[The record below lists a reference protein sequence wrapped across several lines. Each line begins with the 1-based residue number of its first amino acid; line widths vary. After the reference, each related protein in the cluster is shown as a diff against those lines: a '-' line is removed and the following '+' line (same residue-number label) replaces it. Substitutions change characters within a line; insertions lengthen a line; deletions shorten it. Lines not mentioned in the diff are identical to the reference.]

1 MRRVLHLVG
10 ASEDNGGIL
19 SSIRGVA
26 SHAATE
32 GWEHVLWM
40 RRGFQQVRSPRLEV
54 RESPHA
60 LGESGSHLRLMVSA
74 ARAWPGLRRL
84 VREGSFDVVHG
95 HSRGALLLS
104 AWMSRTGH
112 ATIFSNH
119 AYARRTGMYRRAASN
134 RRLLT
139 LLLTPNHARHYGI
152 MPEPG
157 RVEILPECG
166 AERFFEAPLPVARE
180 SSGGAFRLVGV
191 GNLVGWKRW
200 DLLVE
205 ACAALP
211 AALRQRLRVTI
222 WGPTPSEPAARRHA
236 ADLERAVEACGLTGI
251 VRFAGP
257 TGDILGA
264 LRDADL
270 FVLPSTNEPCSVALI
285 EALAAGVP
293 ALVSASGGN
302 VDLVRDGETGRL
314 FDPGSAKDLAS
325 KLEEWMTGRV
335 KLVSPERIRQSVERC
350 RASVV
355 ARQLHEVYRRWM
367 TRR

>member
-10 ASEDNGGIL
+10 ALEDNGGIL

-26 SHAATE
+26 SHATAE

-40 RRGFQQVRSPRLEV
+40 RRGFQQVRSPRLKV
-54 RESPHA
+54 LESTHA
-60 LGESGSHLRLMVSA
+60 LGESGSHLRLLVSA
-74 ARAWPGLRRL
+74 ACAWPGLRRL

-104 AWMSRTGH
+104 SWMSRTGR

-119 AYARRTGMYRRAASN
+119 AYARRTAMYRRAASN

-152 MPEPG
+152 TPQPG

-166 AERFFEAPLPVARE
+166 AERFFEAPLPAARAA
-180 SSGGAFRLVGV
+180 SGGAVRLVGV

-211 AALRQRLRVTI
+211 TALRQRLRATI
-222 WGPTPSEPAARRHA
+222 WGPIPDEPEARRHA
-236 ADLERAVEACGLTGI
+236 ADLERAVEARGLTGMI
-251 VRFAGP
+251 RFAGP

-314 FDPGSAKDLAS
+314 FEPGSAKDLAS

-355 ARQLHEVYRRWM
+355 ARQLHEIYRRW
-367 TRR
+367 TGRA

>member
-1 MRRVLHLVG
+1 M
-10 ASEDNGGIL
+10 
-19 SSIRGVA
+19 
-26 SHAATE
+26 
-32 GWEHVLWM
+32 
-40 RRGFQQVRSPRLEV
+40 VRDEP
-54 RESPHA
+54 
-60 LGESGSHLRLMVSA
+60 
-74 ARAWPGLRRL
+74 
-84 VREGSFDVVHG
+84 FDLVHG

-104 AWMSRTGH
+104 SWMSRTGCP
-112 ATIFSNH
+112 TIYSNH
-119 AYARRTGMYRRAASN
+119 AYARRTGMYRRVACN

-152 MPEPG
+152 RPEPG
-157 RVEILPECG
+157 QVEILPECG
-166 AERFFEAPLPVARE
+166 AERFFEVPLPDARDAAA
-180 SSGGAFRLVGV
+180 GVVRVVGV

-211 AALRQRLRVTI
+211 EGLRNRLRATV
-222 WGPTPSEPAARRHA
+222 WGPIPDEPEARRHA
-236 ADLERAVEACGLTGI
+236 AELGRLVAAQGLSG
-251 VRFAGP
+251 VLRFAGP
-257 TGDILGA
+257 TGDVIGA

-314 FDPGSAKDLAS
+314 FEPGSARDLAL

-335 KLVSPERIRQSVERC
+335 RLASPESIRRSVGPC

-355 ARQLHEVYRRWM
+355 ARQLHEIYRRWAG
-367 TRR
+367 RR